1 MCFEGGAF
9 EEGLIGGDA
18 GSLLYLQISSPFMLS
33 IWYQIH
39 LVFFTM
45 FKFIVIIAYGVYGK
59 DLIINKK
66 LKKVS

>member
-1 MCFEGGAF
+1 VCFEGGAF
-9 EEGLIGGDA
+9 EEGLIGGDS

-33 IWYQIH
+33 TWYQIH
-39 LVFFTM
+39 QVFFTM

-66 LKKVS
+66 IKKVS